1 MRQSCLDIKE
11 TLATE
16 SKVMVKSLPSADLTA
31 RGMLGTLVRVLRWNW
46 GKLGLSVLEA
56 PSEGLIPPR
65 RAAEPAVSQEE
76 GGVGP
81 CRMSS
86 SCLSKII
93 FMASLRII
101 SWSSFEHCIKALCFV
116 MEGH

>member
-1 MRQSCLDIKE
+1 
-11 TLATE
+11 
-16 SKVMVKSLPSADLTA
+16 
-31 RGMLGTLVRVLRWNW
+31 ML
-46 GKLGLSVLEA
+46 LSILEA

-65 RAAEPAVSQEE
+65 CAAVPAVSQEE
-76 GGVGP
+76 GVIGP

-86 SCLSKII
+86 SCLFKTI

-101 SWSSFEHCIKALCFV
+101 NCSSFEHCIRALCFV